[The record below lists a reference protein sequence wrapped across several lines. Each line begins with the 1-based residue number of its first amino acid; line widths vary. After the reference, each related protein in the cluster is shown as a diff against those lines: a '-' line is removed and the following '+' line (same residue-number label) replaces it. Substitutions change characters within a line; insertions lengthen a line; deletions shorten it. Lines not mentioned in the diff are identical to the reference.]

1 MKQNEG
7 ELLETFALFLM
18 SEKRASLNTVS
29 AYRRDILYF
38 FDFIKKK
45 RQTLKSCSEK
55 IIEKFLQGEA
65 IRGVGARSVA
75 RRVASLRVFAQFLK
89 STRQINLP
97 IKEIA
102 SPRWNKPL
110 PKCLSEQEVE
120 KILETAKKDE
130 SPKGQR
136 DFTIL
141 WLLYSLGLRVS
152 ELLGIRV
159 DQVRL
164 DSGFI
169 NVTGKGD
176 KERCIPISETNVL
189 MKYISEAREALLG
202 GLNSADLFFSV
213 RNGRTAKITRQA
225 IRAIFSKLTKRAGI
239 NKSVSPHLLRHSIAT
254 HLLGRGADLR
264 MLQSFL
270 GHGSIATVQ
279 TYTHV
284 ETSRLRSSYDDRHP
298 RAKSKQKRDR

>member
-1 MKQNEG
+1 
-7 ELLETFALFLM
+7 M

-38 FDFIKKK
+38 FDFLKKK
-45 RQTLKSCSEK
+45 RQTLKSCSAK
-55 IIEKFLQGEA
+55 FIEKFLQGEA

-97 IKEIA
+97 LKEIA

-120 KILETAKKDE
+120 KILATAKKDE
-130 SPKGQR
+130 SPRGQR

-176 KERCIPISETNVL
+176 KERCIPISDAKVL
-189 MKYISEAREALLG
+189 EAYISETREHLLS
-202 GLNSADLFFSV
+202 GLNSVQLFFSV
-213 RNGRTAKITRQA
+213 RNGSVTKITRQA
-225 IRAIFSKLTKRAGI
+225 IRAIFSKLAKRAGI

-284 ETSRLRSSYDDRHP
+284 ETSRLRKAYDSKHP
-298 RAKSKQKRDR
+298 RSSKSKV